1 MNANLKNYYEHYA
14 LQSVRECQKPLD
26 VYRFNCLI
34 DEIGRIARSYKVKT
48 LSVVDAG
55 AGSGEM
61 SIDIAGMGHKVI
73 SIDIAESSM
82 SKFADI
88 ARKLGIQQV
97 VSPLEATPLAGE
109 IANIVICS
117 EVLEH
122 LVDPQKVLDELARI
136 TKQNGYLVV
145 SVPYAQILQEVL
157 CPSCLQKFFINGHI
171 HSFNKNTLLT
181 MLSNAGYKTIKSR
194 IIAKPV
200 TSRLLR
206 TGKISLRIAQIIDML
221 HPKVENKGWLIMI
234 ARKTEV

>member
-1 MNANLKNYYEHYA
+1 MNANLKNYYEHCA
-14 LQSVRECQKPLD
+14 MPPGRECQRPLD
-26 VYRFNCLI
+26 AYRFNSI
-34 DEIGRIARSYKVKT
+34 VDGIKRIAKTYKASVLT
-48 LSVVDAG
+48 VVDAG
-55 AGSGEM
+55 AGSGAI
-61 SIDIAGMGHKVI
+61 SIDMAGMGHKVI
-73 SIDIAESSM
+73 SIDIAESSLL
-82 SKFADI
+82 KFAEV

-109 IANIVICS
+109 FADIVICS

-157 CPSCLQKFFINGHI
+157 CPNCLQKFFINGHI

-181 MLSNAGYKTIKSR
+181 MLSNAGYKTIKSK
-194 IIAKPV
+194 IIAKPI

-206 TGKISLRIAQIIDML
+206 IGKISLCMARIIDML

-234 ARKTEV
+234 AQRK